1 MEKRRY
7 DSSIARIAGNI
18 ASGLAQRHPLHDAQ
32 FKDWA
37 RQCVAFAR
45 EIVAETIRTEPP
57 ATDAPPHFVTGTT
70 VVDTSSTYERL
81 QDTSAALPPVSQGE
95 VASALGA
102 EETSKRGLR
111 NTGIASAS
119 GTEKFERMVRD
130 ARAQIA
136 KGATHDCGEWI
147 RDGACALCDRV
158 MQ

>member
-7 DSSIARIAGNI
+7 DSSVARIAGNI

-37 RQCVAFAR
+37 RQCVTFAR
-45 EIVAETIRTEPP
+45 EIVAETIRTEPVV
-57 ATDAPPHFVTGTT
+57 AQTEFVTGMT
-70 VVDTSSTYERL
+70 V
-81 QDTSAALPPVSQGE
+81 QDDAKVAPRDSGL
-95 VASALGA
+95 ASA
-102 EETSKRGLR
+102 T
-111 NTGIASAS
+111 